1 MSPRHRTSAMRL
13 YRVGVSVLLTVHGA
27 GSMACE
33 PLMDGLAYESAPVSY
48 STASESSPE
57 GLVGRGERQT
67 ADYQAVSLRPPDV
80 AQDWIDAL
88 PAAAPNPLGNQLVAL
103 GNASLDDIRGGF
115 ELPDTNLKLSFGFER
130 AVFVNGEL
138 VASTVLNVKDLQW
151 ASAGVSGATQPQV
164 LPSAATAGAV
174 GVIQNGMGNS
184 IPAQI
189 SANVSGT
196 VIQNTLDNQSIQT
209 ITTINAAINS
219 VQVLRAMSMQSVQA
233 AVQNGV
239 VSSLRR

>member
-1 MSPRHRTSAMRL
+1 MSPRHRTSTMRL
-13 YRVGVSVLLTVHGA
+13 YRVGVSVLLTVHAA

-33 PLMDGLAYESAPVSY
+33 TLMDGLAYESAPVSY
-48 STASESSPE
+48 NTASESSPE
-57 GLVGRGERQT
+57 GLVGRGERQS

-80 AQDWIDAL
+80 AQDWINA
-88 PAAAPNPLGNQLVAL
+88 PPVAAQNPLGNQLVAL
-103 GNASLDDIRGGF
+103 GNESLDDIRGGF
-115 ELPDTNLKLSFGFER
+115 ELPDINLKLSFGFER

-151 ASAGVSGATQPQV
+151 ASAGVGGATQPQV
-164 LPSAATAGAV
+164 LPSAAAGAV

-233 AVQNGV
+233 AVENGV

>member
-1 MSPRHRTSAMRL
+1 MRL
-13 YRVGVSVLLTVHGA
+13 YRVGVSLLLTMHAA
-27 GSMACE
+27 GSLACE
-33 PLMDGLAYESAPVSY
+33 PLMDGLAYESALASY
-48 STASESSPE
+48 TASELSPE
-57 GLVGRGERQT
+57 AL
-67 ADYQAVSLRPPDV
+67 SLRPLEV
-80 AQDWIDAL
+80 AQDWIEAP

-103 GNASLDDIRGGF
+103 GNESLDDIRGGF
-115 ELPDTNLKLSFGFER
+115 EFPDTPLKLSFGFER

-233 AVQNGV
+233 AVENGV